1 LKKKICVFLMLTLL
15 VLSGCKQK
23 DSENSKQKLENELEY
38 ISQKIFNL
46 ADKLNNVVSE
56 NYEIS
61 SKEIEVK
68 EESEGSETS
77 SNSGSKEEGK
87 EGKKAETIELEGK
100 SLLDNNSK
108 EDVDWKYMKQE
119 IETINNI
126 WSTISIDLK
135 NEKVADNVIQSFN
148 AVLNQTILSIKD
160 ENKKESLNNIMQ
172 MYSFIPIFSR
182 EISLENTKKIME
194 DIKLELIKSYV
205 SASNEDWNSVA
216 MYVTSAQTYFYKIS
230 DNNEN
235 QNNNF
240 KIDKINS
247 LFQTLQNS
255 IELQDFQVFLLQY
268 KTLIENIN
276 ML

>member
-108 EDVDWKYMKQE
+108 EDVDWKYM
-119 IETINNI
+119 
-126 WSTISIDLK
+126 
-135 NEKVADNVIQSFN
+135 
-148 AVLNQTILSIKD
+148 
-160 ENKKESLNNIMQ
+160 
-172 MYSFIPIFSR
+172 
-182 EISLENTKKIME
+182 
-194 DIKLELIKSYV
+194 
-205 SASNEDWNSVA
+205 
-216 MYVTSAQTYFYKIS
+216 
-230 DNNEN
+230 
-235 QNNNF
+235 
-240 KIDKINS
+240 
-247 LFQTLQNS
+247 
-255 IELQDFQVFLLQY
+255 
-268 KTLIENIN
+268 
-276 ML
+276 